1 MCPYVNIYH
10 HNVLKSWFCDINIT
24 ACSLI
29 FKSCVILNKTRV
41 EQNLKTCLLDNQDSC
56 NLITHHYVQEN
67 GDSVG
72 WVKFHFHLL
81 SFDARGEK
89 NNTSSCLKSH
99 ILLIYT
105 RIYKKRENTWHTLSW
120 LPSRAK
126 QCVRVCVLIKP
137 TLAWFVLTWQGLRT
151 CL

>member
-81 SFDARGEK
+81 SFDARGKKQYKLVFEK
-89 NNTSSCLKSH
+89 PHTSHLHTDLQKEGKHLTH
-99 ILLIYT
+99 IVMIT
-105 RIYKKRENTWHTLSW
+105 I
-120 LPSRAK
+120 
-126 QCVRVCVLIKP
+126 
-137 TLAWFVLTWQGLRT
+137 
-151 CL
+151 